1 MVGKGQAIP
10 VLDAP
15 AGKAHGAWQGL
26 QCLLEGV
33 TAGGFALK
41 RKTSPMPSCEPQ
53 NTPIPPLAVHSVLS
67 TKGYSFNSILR

>member
-1 MVGKGQAIP
+1 MAGKGQAIP

-26 QCLLEGV
+26 QSLLEGV

-41 RKTSPMPSCEPQ
+41 KTSPMPSCEPQ
-53 NTPIPPLAVHSVLS
+53 NTPVPPLAVHSVLS